1 MDIFI
6 DKKKNLPSVRCLYCT
21 PARSL
26 HSIQRLLHPQQTRT
40 ILCDLTKMG
49 KTFNQQTISS
59 VPSCSFDNRLI
70 DLNLQIN
77 LYCRTKHLKKCQA
90 VSMAYL
96 KD

>member
-1 MDIFI
+1 
-6 DKKKNLPSVRCLYCT
+6 
-21 PARSL
+21 
-26 HSIQRLLHPQQTRT
+26 
-40 ILCDLTKMG
+40 MG

-90 VSMAYL
+90 VSMTYL
-96 KD
+96 KDWFAFTFIERQFQFHSGIKFS